1 MAQTGGVGVKLLP
14 FYYYP
19 FAGAMPILAEIDQDG
34 YVYMSH
40 NDQVLHRAK
49 YRGEFVPL
57 VEFHGNVDPLRK
69 TSKEALDG

>member
-1 MAQTGGVGVKLLP
+1 VKLLP

-40 NDQVLHRAK
+40 NDQVIHRAK

-57 VEFHGNVDPLRK
+57 IEFHGNG
-69 TSKEALDG
+69 EAQHDRNSPPGNAMDVPH